1 MNLLLSL
8 YNYFDML
15 APGKRLCETFQNKV
29 KWKVDPKTSNI

>member
-29 KWKVDPKTSNI
+29 K